1 MTVIEGLLIFIFVI
15 FLYFLIVFI
24 LHKKNLL
31 DKYGI
36 SLYGPALL
44 LKTKKGR
51 GFLKKIASKKRFWKA
66 YGNFAIV
73 FCFIA
78 MVLMTTVLI
87 WQAWAVLGFTPAQK
101 AAMPGPEIA
110 LVLPG
115 INPILPIEYIGYI
128 ILSLIIA
135 IIVHEFSHG
144 ILTFAGELKVKSL
157 GILYLI
163 VPVGAFVEPD
173 EEELKK
179 TVASKRMRVFA
190 AGPLANF
197 VVVLIAIMLFSFVFM
212 SAVQPIQPVKD
223 GIGILEVH
231 AGSPAEET
239 GIKAGSIILSVNGTN
254 FSDYSSFEARYLSYI
269 NTTSKINANDTVN
282 ISFYTDGTYYLNKQ
296 ITFDDR
302 YSYTNNISQMGKGY
316 SGICSFINIE
326 EHLNILSNPI
336 TERFPY
342 GFLFFYILPL
352 TGYFEGYNPLVAP
365 FINNYE
371 ITGPLGL
378 LPTGLF
384 WVIVNALYWIFWLNL
399 AVGLFNVL
407 PMIPL
412 DGGFLF
418 NDAVGSFVKKIKK
431 SIPDEKKEKVVR
443 RVSTAISLII
453 LIAIILPF
461 IIKYM

>member
-1 MTVIEGLLIFIFVI
+1 MTIIAGLLVFIFVI
-15 FLYFLIVFI
+15 FLYSLIVFI

-31 DKYGI
+31 EKHGI
-36 SLYGPALL
+36 SFYGPALL
-44 LKTKKGR
+44 LRTKKGR
-51 GFLKKIASKKRFWKA
+51 GLLKKIASKKRFWKS

-128 ILSLIIA
+128 IFALIIA

-179 TVASKRMRVFA
+179 TVTPKRMRVFA

-197 VVVLIAIMLFSFVFM
+197 VIVLISIMLFSFVFM
-212 SAVQPIQPVKD
+212 SSVQPIQLVEE
-223 GIGILEVH
+223 GIGVLEVY
-231 AGSPAEET
+231 AGSPAET
-239 GIKAGSIILSVNGTN
+239 MGIKTGSVILSLNETN
-254 FSDYSSFEARYLSYI
+254 FSGYNSFEDRYFSYL

-282 ISFYTDGTYYLNKQ
+282 ISFYTDGTFYLNKK

-302 YSYTNNISQMGKGY
+302 YNYTNNISHIGKGY
-316 SGICSFINIE
+316 SGIYSFINIE
-326 EHLNILSNPI
+326 EHLNVLSNPI
-336 TERFPY
+336 TESFPY
-342 GFLFFYILPL
+342 GFLFFYVMPL
-352 TGYFEGYNPLVAP
+352 TGYFEGYNPIVAP

-371 ITGPLGL
+371 ITGPLNV
-378 LPTGLF
+378 LPADLF
-384 WVIVNALYWIFWLNL
+384 WIIVNALYWIFWLNL

-431 SIPDEKKEKVVR
+431 SITDEKKEKIAKN
-443 RVSTAISLII
+443 VSTVISLII

-461 IIKYM
+461 IIKYI